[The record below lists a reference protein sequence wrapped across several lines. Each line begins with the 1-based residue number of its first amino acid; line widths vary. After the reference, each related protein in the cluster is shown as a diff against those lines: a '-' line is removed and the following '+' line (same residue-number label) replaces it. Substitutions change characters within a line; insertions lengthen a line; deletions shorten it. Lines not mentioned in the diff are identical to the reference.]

1 MRTTERKLRQ
11 LIREE
16 LIKEYYGSGGPP
28 SNDLPPKSSNYYE
41 MAKALDIGVLDL
53 DELAYELGFRDFRDM
68 DISITPKALAERDP
82 ESFAVAVQDSSMR
95 GADMGPNEILELVGA
110 VGRVY

>member
-1 MRTTERKLRQ
+1 MKTTERKLRQ

-16 LIKEYYGSGGPP
+16 LMKEYGRP
-28 SNDLPPKSSNYYE
+28 SNDLPPRDSAWYE
-41 MAKALDIGVLDL
+41 MAKALDIGELDL
-53 DELAYELGFRDFRDM
+53 DNIAYDLGFADFRNM
-68 DISITPKALAERDP
+68 DISISPKALAERDP

-110 VGRVY
+110 EGRVF

>member
-1 MRTTERKLRQ
+1 MKTTEGKLRQ

-16 LIKEYYGSGGPP
+16 LLKEYGP
-28 SNDLPPKSSNYYE
+28 SNNLPPKDSSWYP
-41 MAKALDIGVLDL
+41 MAKALDIGELDL
-53 DELAYELGFRDFRDM
+53 DNIAYDLGFTDFRDM
-68 DISITPKALAERDP
+68 EISISPKSLAERDP

-110 VGRVY
+110 KGRVY

>member
-1 MRTTERKLRQ
+1 MKTTERKLRQ

-16 LIKEYYGSGGPP
+16 LLKEYGP
-28 SNDLPPKSSNYYE
+28 SNDLPPKDSSWYP
-41 MAKALDIGVLDL
+41 MAKALDIGELDL
-53 DELAYELGFRDFRDM
+53 DNIAYDLGFTDYRDM
-68 DISITPKALAERDP
+68 DISISPKALAERDP

-110 VGRVY
+110 EGRVY